1 MVGPE
6 NEKQYAGAE
15 YHEIT
20 FHRSFDWTDFF
31 TDAEGNIDPDFP
43 SVKWLLGF
51 TGVDEGTKLTV
62 NIHFNS
68 EADMKKIL
76 DMGFEEGF
84 KTCLSQL
91 EELIK

>member
-1 MVGPE
+1 MPAP
-6 NEKQYAGAE
+6 NTMK
-15 YHEIT
+15 

-31 TDAEGNIDPDFP
+31 TDAHGNIDTKFP

-68 EADMKKIL
+68 EADMRKIL
-76 DMGFEEGF
+76 EMGFEEGF
-84 KTCLSQL
+84 KAGLDQL
-91 EELIK
+91 QELIK